1 MIPWKKPASNS
12 LSLLIES
19 SLSVMKTIRLE
30 IPDQIARIFEGM
42 ADKRKA
48 SAALLA
54 AFIVQATPQT
64 LESIIEQSDRKVAL
78 SGLTPEEIEKLL
90 NELS

>member
-1 MIPWKKPASNS
+1 MTGFSFLS
-12 LSLLIES
+12 LSLRYI
-19 SLSVMKTIRLE
+19 LSVN
-30 IPDQIARIFEGM
+30 ARIFVGM

-54 AFIVQATPQT
+54 AFIAQSAPQS
-64 LESIIEQSDRKVAL
+64 LENIFEQSDKKVAL
-78 SGLTPEEIEKLL
+78 NGMTPEEIEHLL

>member
-1 MIPWKKPASNS
+1 
-12 LSLLIES
+12 
-19 SLSVMKTIRLE
+19 MKTIRLE

-54 AFIVQATPQT
+54 AFIAQSAPQT
-64 LESIIEQSDRKVAL
+64 LENILEQSDKKVAL
-78 SGLTPEEIEKLL
+78 SGMTPEEIENLL